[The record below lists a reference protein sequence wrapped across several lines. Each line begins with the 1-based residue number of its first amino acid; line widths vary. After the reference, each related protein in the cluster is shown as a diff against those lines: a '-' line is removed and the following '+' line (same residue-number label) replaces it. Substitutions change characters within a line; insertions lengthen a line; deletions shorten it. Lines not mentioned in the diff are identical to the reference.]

1 MYFVQLHFVK
11 MYAKKYVK
19 KNSVHVTDSEIQPK
33 QTFDTMAENN
43 TPTALKGCGEK
54 KESLKSLRLSHP
66 MTNKKYVAPSGELGA
81 T

>member
-54 KESLKSLRLSHP
+54 KRVS
-66 MTNKKYVAPSGELGA
+66 
-81 T
+81 